1 MMLTPLASLV
11 VAVSLAAMPIPA
23 DSQETKAPVAAGLDD
38 ATAAKARQAYQKA
51 MNEVFT
57 SLEGGRRAE
66 PAKIE
71 EALAPKRAAICA
83 EFKLDPST
91 MTVAQIRMLSPVFT
105 PELAKAADARLDA
118 LSATPDAEGFAA
130 AMALASRSDDADA
143 YAALLAHDGLDAFV
157 KTNGLMALT
166 RELGNAAPEQLRPAA
181 SDIVALGARFQ
192 PTPEGTMGI
201 AGYMKM
207 VVGLGD
213 AVDAG
218 KREELRLSL
227 LAKSK
232 DALAA
237 AEDAIDR
244 LKRSITKLDAGPM
257 KGPIIDKPAPEVA
270 LEWVHDANGPVALS
284 GLADLK
290 GKVVVLDFWATWC
303 GPCVASFPNV
313 RELRAH
319 YPGDDVVIL
328 GVTSLQGKHYPRGAA
343 PIDCSGD
350 PAKERQLMTE
360 YLKTMEITW
369 PVAYSAQD
377 VFNPDYDVDGIPH
390 VAIIDAKGVLRHNGM
405 HPASPLEDKTKL
417 IDALLVEAGKTPP
430 VKSDASKP

>member
-1 MMLTPLASLV
+1 
-11 VAVSLAAMPIPA
+11 
-23 DSQETKAPVAAGLDD
+23 
-38 ATAAKARQAYQKA
+38 
-51 MNEVFT
+51 
-57 SLEGGRRAE
+57 
-66 PAKIE
+66 
-71 EALAPKRAAICA
+71 
-83 EFKLDPST
+83 
-91 MTVAQIRMLSPVFT
+91 MLSPVFT

-130 AMALASRSDDADA
+130 AMALASRSDDDDA

-157 KTNGLMALT
+157 TTNGLMALT
-166 RELGNAAPEQLRPAA
+166 RELGNAAPERLRPAA

-237 AEDAIDR
+237 AEKIEDSVKRKEAVDR
-244 LKRSITKLDAGPM
+244 LKRSVTKLDAGPM
-257 KGPIIDKPAPEVA
+257 KGPIIDKPAPEVT
-270 LEWVHDANGPVALS
+270 LEWVHDASGPVAMS

-313 RELRAH
+313 RELRSH

-328 GVTSLQGKHYPRGAA
+328 GVTSLQGRHYPRGAA

-430 VKSDASKP
+430 VKSDAVKP